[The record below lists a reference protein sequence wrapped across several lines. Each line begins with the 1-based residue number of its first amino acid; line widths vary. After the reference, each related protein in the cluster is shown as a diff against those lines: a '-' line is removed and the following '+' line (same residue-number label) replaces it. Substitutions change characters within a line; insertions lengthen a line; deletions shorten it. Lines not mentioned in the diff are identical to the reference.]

1 MARRSGSFSLRAE
14 EKQSL
19 ISGHSV
25 CERIGAVICLMPFF
39 VPLSFDYFELVPFF
53 HEMCAAA
60 RYVISFFA
68 VLLFLESRIP
78 SLQLGLAAGV
88 EIFCVITSLVLGD
101 FYLTYGLSCF
111 SFIGFAALNI
121 LIYKADRRFLF
132 SFYRVVLGLYL
143 VVDFATRVL
152 FPEGLI
158 CGMTGDGRVWFLG
171 GKNKLPL
178 YLICFAFFCFEKM
191 RRSDALTRKRLL
203 GILVL
208 ICFMSLYLPSSTS
221 VVAVAFILAFACVSR
236 RRVGQVIA
244 LWVLLLSTAGFFFLV
259 VLGWGVGFD
268 LSALTSLLGKNA
280 TFSGRRAIWDM
291 AIQMIGQ
298 APLGTGVYV
307 EFNPW
312 PNPDNIVYS
321 AHNTFLDI
329 AVRLGILPVFLLV
342 ATILSIL
349 KAYKR
354 SFPEERIFPF
364 FFALSILASMME
376 ANQGYYIFW
385 VLISMGACMTCGQR
399 KKAHSSVVCLD
410 ERIKE

>member
-1 MARRSGSFSLRAE
+1 MRRGGSFSLCTE
-14 EKQSL
+14 ERQSL
-19 ISGHSV
+19 TRLHSV
-25 CERIGAVICLMPFF
+25 YERAGMVICLIPFF
-39 VPLSFDYFELVPFF
+39 VPLSLDYFELVPFF
-53 HEMCAAA
+53 HEMCAAV
-60 RYVISFFA
+60 RYIISFFA
-68 VLLFLESRIP
+68 VLLFLENRIP
-78 SLQLGLAAGV
+78 SLQLGLVAGI
-88 EIFCVITSLVLGD
+88 EISCIITSLSLGD

-111 SFIGFAALNI
+111 SFVGFVALNI
-121 LIYKADRRFLF
+121 LVYKADRRFLF

-143 VVDFATRVL
+143 VADFATRVL

-191 RRSDALTRKRLL
+191 QRTDALTGKRLL

-221 VVAVAFILAFACVSR
+221 VVAVVFILVFACVFQG
-236 RRVGQVIA
+236 RVGQAVA

-259 VLGWGVGFD
+259 VLGWGSGFD
-268 LSALTSLLGKNA
+268 LSAPTSLLGKNA

-298 APLGTGVYV
+298 APMGTGVYV

-312 PNPDNIVYS
+312 PNPDNVVYS

-329 AVRLGILPVFLLV
+329 AVRLGILPVFLLG

-349 KAYKR
+349 GAYKR
-354 SFPEERIFPF
+354 AFPGERVFPF

-385 VLISMGACMTCGQR
+385 VLISVGVCMTCGQKSAFQR
-399 KKAHSSVVCLD
+399 HSS
-410 ERIKE
+410 R

>member
-1 MARRSGSFSLRAE
+1 MMRGKCFSLCAE

-19 ISGHSV
+19 NRCHSV
-25 CERIGAVICLMPFF
+25 YERAGVVMCLIPFF

-53 HEMCAAA
+53 HEMCAVA

-68 VLLFLESRIP
+68 VLLFLENRIP
-78 SLQLGLAAGV
+78 SLQLGLAAGI
-88 EIFCVITSLVLGD
+88 EISCVITSLLLGD
-101 FYLTYGLSCF
+101 FYLTYSLSCF
-111 SFIGFAALNI
+111 SFVGFVALNI
-121 LIYKADRRFLF
+121 LIYKADRCFLF

-143 VVDFATRVL
+143 VADFTTRVL
-152 FPEGLI
+152 FPEGLV

-191 RRSDALTRKRLL
+191 RRTDALARKGLL
-203 GILVL
+203 SILVL

-221 VVAVAFILAFACVSR
+221 VVAVVFILVFACVSQG
-236 RRVGQVIA
+236 RVGQTIA
-244 LWVLLLSTAGFFFLV
+244 LWVLLLSTAGFFFLI
-259 VLGWGVGFD
+259 VLGWGSGFD

-307 EFNPW
+307 EFSPW
-312 PNPDNIVYS
+312 PNPANVVYS

-329 AVRLGILPVFLLV
+329 AVRLGILPVFLLG

-349 KAYKR
+349 GAYKR
-354 SFPEERIFPF
+354 AFPGERAFPF
-364 FFALSILASMME
+364 FFTLSILASMME

-385 VLISMGACMTCGQR
+385 VLISVGACMTCGQKSVFQCR
-399 KKAHSSVVCLD
+399 SSQ
-410 ERIKE
+410 